1 MNLTM
6 ILGGAIAVLVVLLGL
21 AVRDDIAVRA
31 DYKAFTNT
39 QTALA
44 KAQAK
49 ENERL
54 TKSLTEQRD
63 ILEANNAK
71 AVDDRKRFD
80 VELDRMRNERTR
92 ANRVPKAPVTAA
104 VCADKESNDRL
115 AESVSRYR
123 SAVDLYRD
131 AVGDFRISVLTIA
144 KDSQQCV
151 DTLNSCQ
158 SYVESICRAGL
169 CE

>member
-1 MNLTM
+1 M
-6 ILGGAIAVLVVLLGL
+6 ILGGAIAVLVLLLGL

-80 VELDRMRNERTR
+80 SELIELRNARARAER
-92 ANRVPKAPVTAA
+92 KAKTPITSS
-104 VCADKESNDRL
+104 VCADPAANDRL
-115 AESVSRYR
+115 AQAVSRYR
-123 SAVDLYRD
+123 SAVDSFRD
-131 AVGDFRISVLTIA
+131 AVGDYRIAVLGIA

-151 DTLNSCQ
+151 DTLISCQ
-158 SYVESICRAGL
+158 GYVQSICQAGL